1 MAKCQ
6 SLMHV
11 VVPKEDIDCDLEIH
25 DRFCGFSA
33 ELARLA
39 LLSLGGL
46 AWLVGSGLERRPL
59 LTVVGIGPLAT
70 GIGLVSASVLASLL
84 HRFWA
89 TDALACQ
96 IRARRLVKAIKDG
109 NRDENELRDEEAAV
123 RRRLRSSG
131 WALYVAWTTMAL
143 GAVCIGIT
151 LIAALMR

>member
-1 MAKCQ
+1 MAKRH

-11 VVPKEDIDCDLEIH
+11 DVPMEEIECDLQIH

-46 AWLVGSGLERRPL
+46 AWLVGNELERLPSLTDL
-59 LTVVGIGPLAT
+59 LIGSLAMGVGLICT
-70 GIGLVSASVLASLL
+70 SVLASLL

-96 IRARRLVKAIKDG
+96 VRARRLAKAIRDG
-109 NRDENELRDEEAAV
+109 HGDESQLALEEAAV
-123 RRRLRSSG
+123 RRRLRVSAR
-131 WALYVAWTTMAL
+131 ALYVAWITMAF
-143 GAVCIGIT
+143 GAVCIGVT
-151 LIAALMR
+151 LIAALMA